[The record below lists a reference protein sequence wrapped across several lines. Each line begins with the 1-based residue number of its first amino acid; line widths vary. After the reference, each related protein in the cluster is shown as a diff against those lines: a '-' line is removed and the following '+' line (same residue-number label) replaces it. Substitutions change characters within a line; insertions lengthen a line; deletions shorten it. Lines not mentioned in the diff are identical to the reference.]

1 MSADKDGDKYVTLD
15 AFFWEEQPIVHIYF
29 IYMNPMFVTS
39 AIYGGYQCV
48 LISLISV
55 YVLSMLREMEYA
67 K

>member
-15 AFFWEEQPIVHIYF
+15 AFFWEEQPIAHIYF
-29 IYMNPMFVTS
+29 IYMNPMIVTS

-67 K
+67 R